1 MSVSKK
7 SDRPK
12 LQLHHSPVEI
22 ERKFSVANDEWRLS
36 AVRSV
41 SIRDGLIAAH
51 QGRMVRIRISGDI
64 ATVAIKGPRIG
75 ITRPEFKY
83 EVPVSDAERMLSTI
97 CEHDTLEKERFFVED
112 TGSTWLVDVYGGVLN
127 GVVIAE
133 IELNQETQA
142 LVLPNWVGKEV
153 TDDPFYAKVN
163 LHARARRSLRVE
175 ATSS

>member
-1 MSVSKK
+1 MSVSEK
-7 SDRPK
+7 SDVPK

-64 ATVAIKGPRIG
+64 ATVAIKGPRTG
-75 ITRPEFKY
+75 ITRPEFEY
-83 EVPVSDAERMLSTI
+83 EVPISDAERMFSTI
-97 CEHDTLEKERFFVED
+97 CGNDTLEKERFFVED
-112 TGSTWLVDVYGGVLN
+112 AGATWLVDVYSGFLN

-133 IELNQETQA
+133 IELKQETQA
-142 LVLPNWVGKEV
+142 LILPNWVGKEV
-153 TDDPFYAKVN
+153 TDDPFYAKIN
-163 LHARARRSLRVE
+163 MHARALKAHRLSP
-175 ATSS
+175 